1 MKTLKSKVVCEDIHI
16 EDYDKRRHRVKTME
30 REDLV
35 VSLFPFL
42 LLLSHRN
49 HRTVKWGPSEP
60 VRMTEV
66 MLNQNPMSS
75 SEDYESK
82 SCPELDKS
90 ALLVVQVK
98 LPCVFEI

>member
-16 EDYDKRRHRVKTME
+16 EDYDMRRHRVKTME
-30 REDLV
+30 REDLAV
-35 VSLFPFL
+35 LSYFVFS
-42 LLLSHRN
+42 LLSHRN
-49 HRTVKWGPSEP
+49 HRTIKWGPREP

-82 SCPELDKS
+82 SYSELDKS

>member
-1 MKTLKSKVVCEDIHI
+1 MILRV
-16 EDYDKRRHRVKTME
+16 RRIFFEITTFPNSF
-30 REDLV
+30 V
-35 VSLFPFL
+35 VSFYS
-42 LLLSHRN
+42 LLSHRN

-75 SEDYESK
+75 SEDNERK
-82 SCPELDKS
+82 SYPELDKS
-90 ALLVVQVK
+90 ALLGAQVK